1 MLYIRNTHAQTQF
14 LLERKKVCKIQPT
27 ITFHP
32 TFGAKLCNEW
42 YSELILQTSWNNPI
56 LILTVVGLNL

>member
-14 LLERKKVCKIQPT
+14 LLERTKVYKIQPT
-27 ITFHP
+27 IIFHP

-42 YSELILQTSWNNPI
+42 YSDLILQTSWNDP
-56 LILTVVGLNL
+56 ILTVVGLNL